1 MARASQWAKANKP
14 PKFSTR
20 AVNRCRVCGRIRG
33 VYRDFALCRICTRL
47 LALKGE
53 PPESRKRAGDPMM
66 TDPVADLLSRIRNAS
81 MARHE
86 LTRVPANKLKKNIAL
101 LLKAEGYVAD
111 VRQEEWGPKKHQTLT
126 IVLKYGEDRTS
137 AFQGIRRVSRPG
149 RRVYVRHD
157 QIPRV
162 LSGLGISIISTST
175 GLMSDKEARRRKVGG
190 ELLCEVW

>member
-1 MARASQWAKANKP
+1 
-14 PKFSTR
+14 
-20 AVNRCRVCGRIRG
+20 
-33 VYRDFALCRICTRL
+33 
-47 LALKGE
+47 
-53 PPESRKRAGDPMM
+53 MM

-81 MARHE
+81 LARHE

-111 VRQEEWGPKKHQTLT
+111 VRQEEWGPQKHQTLT
-126 IVLKYGEDRTS
+126 IVLKYGDDRSS
-137 AFQGIRRVSRPG
+137 AFQGLRRVSRPG

-162 LSGLGISIISTST
+162 LSGLGISIISTSS
-175 GLMSDKEARRRKVGG
+175 GLISDKEARRRKLGG

>member
-1 MARASQWAKANKP
+1 
-14 PKFSTR
+14 
-20 AVNRCRVCGRIRG
+20 
-33 VYRDFALCRICTRL
+33 
-47 LALKGE
+47 
-53 PPESRKRAGDPMM
+53 MM
-66 TDPVADLLSRIRNAS
+66 TDPIADLLSRIRNAS

>member
-1 MARASQWAKANKP
+1 
-14 PKFSTR
+14 
-20 AVNRCRVCGRIRG
+20 
-33 VYRDFALCRICTRL
+33 
-47 LALKGE
+47 
-53 PPESRKRAGDPMM
+53 MM

-101 LLKAEGYVAD
+101 LLKAEGYVSD

-175 GLMSDKEARRRKVGG
+175 GLMYDKEARRRKVGG

>member
-1 MARASQWAKANKP
+1 
-14 PKFSTR
+14 
-20 AVNRCRVCGRIRG
+20 
-33 VYRDFALCRICTRL
+33 
-47 LALKGE
+47 
-53 PPESRKRAGDPMM
+53 MM
-66 TDPVADLLSRIRNAS
+66 TDPIADLLARIRNAAL
-81 MARHE
+81 ARHE
-86 LTRVPANKLKKNIAL
+86 LTRLPASKLKKGLAE

-126 IVLKYGEDRTS
+126 IVLKYGDDRTS

-175 GLMSDKEARRRKVGG
+175 GLMSDKEARRRKLGG

>member
-1 MARASQWAKANKP
+1 
-14 PKFSTR
+14 
-20 AVNRCRVCGRIRG
+20 
-33 VYRDFALCRICTRL
+33 
-47 LALKGE
+47 
-53 PPESRKRAGDPMM
+53 MM
-66 TDPVADLLSRIRNAS
+66 TDPVADLLARIRNAS

-111 VRQEEWGPKKHQTLT
+111 VRQEEWGPQKHQTLT

-162 LSGLGISIISTST
+162 LGGLGISIISTST
-175 GLMSDKEARRRKVGG
+175 GLMSDKEARRRKIGG

>member
-1 MARASQWAKANKP
+1 
-14 PKFSTR
+14 
-20 AVNRCRVCGRIRG
+20 
-33 VYRDFALCRICTRL
+33 
-47 LALKGE
+47 
-53 PPESRKRAGDPMM
+53 MM
-66 TDPVADLLSRIRNAS
+66 TDPIADLLGRIRNAA

-86 LTRVPANKLKKNIAL
+86 LTRLPASKLKKSVAE

-126 IVLKYGEDRTS
+126 IVLKYGDDRTS

-175 GLMSDKEARRRKVGG
+175 GLMSDKEARRRKLGG